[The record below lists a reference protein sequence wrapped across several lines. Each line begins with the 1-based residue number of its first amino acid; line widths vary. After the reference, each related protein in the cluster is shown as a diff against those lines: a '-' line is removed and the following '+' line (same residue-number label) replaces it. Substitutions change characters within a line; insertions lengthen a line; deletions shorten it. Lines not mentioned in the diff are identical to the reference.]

1 MTLIRFALRT
11 LSVITL
17 AVATILAVLDATRTI
32 AASKLVLTPLGQS
45 WTDMAPAS
53 LAAAKSSVMAH
64 APSLW
69 DTVVVG
75 ILALPG
81 FLVFLV
87 LALILQALGSKP
99 KRFRGPSAA
108 R

>member
-11 LSVITL
+11 LSVIAL
-17 AVATILAVLDATRTI
+17 AVATILAVLDATRSI

-45 WTDMAPAS
+45 WSDIAPSS
-53 LAAAKSSVMAH
+53 LAAAKQAAMTH
-64 APSLW
+64 APWLW
-69 DTVVVG
+69 DPVVIG

-87 LALILQALGSKP
+87 LALVLQALGSKP

-108 R
+108 